1 MPAFVHACYDE
12 SLRSVR
18 MSAASRLA
26 LSLLSRS
33 SLEASSTWASRRDR
47 IHNCLVYSYTA
58 CEYSTNFSSSEAQGS
73 YWKSKLGV
81 LGVFEGTMK
90 CCWCLDDVEESD
102 GESESVLSGDVAG
115 DDDENGDEEYSE
127 SGVVDSAESSYR

>member
-1 MPAFVHACYDE
+1 
-12 SLRSVR
+12 
-18 MSAASRLA
+18 
-26 LSLLSRS
+26 
-33 SLEASSTWASRRDR
+33 
-47 IHNCLVYSYTA
+47 
-58 CEYSTNFSSSEAQGS
+58 
-73 YWKSKLGV
+73 
-81 LGVFEGTMK
+81 MK